1 MELPFEKVPASQI
14 NPATLLLF
22 GMPKVGKTKI
32 ISQLDNCLLIDL
44 EKGSRFVDATK
55 VEIENFSQL
64 KELKEALSA
73 SKIAKGTKPY
83 KYIAID
89 TVTELE
95 DIVLPLAKI
104 LYMQTPM
111 GKNFKEDD
119 VKKLANGAG
128 YLYLRE
134 AFFAVIDSFKDYCD
148 TLILIGH
155 VKDKMI
161 EKEGQELTEKS
172 VDLTG
177 KIKSLTAAKV
187 DAIGYMYA
195 QGNQR
200 IIDFS
205 PSEEII
211 GGCRAKHLEGRKIV
225 ISDKAENGE
234 INVNWNQIF
243 IEK

>member
-1 MELPFEKVPASQI
+1 MILPKEKTPPEKV
-14 NPATLLLF
+14 NPSKLLLF
-22 GMPKVGKTKI
+22 GMPKVGKTTIFSK
-32 ISQLDNCLLIDL
+32 LDDCLIVDL
-44 EKGSRFVDATK
+44 ENGSNY
-55 VEIENFSQL
+55 VEALKISIDSFQHL
-64 KELKEALSA
+64 KELRSALESEMEQTG
-73 SKIAKGTKPY
+73 KKPY
-83 KYIAID
+83 KYIVLD

-95 DIVLPLAKI
+95 DMVLPLAKL
-104 LYMQTPM
+104 LYQQTPM
-111 GKNFKEDD
+111 GKNFKDDD

-134 AFFAVIDSFKDYCD
+134 AFFTVINGFEKYCD

-161 EKEGQELTEKS
+161 ERDGQELTEKS

-195 QGNQR
+195 DGTDR
-200 IIDFS
+200 YIDFN

-211 GGCRAKHLEGRKIV
+211 GGCRSKHLEGQVIKI
-225 ISDKAENGE
+225 SEKSENGE
-234 INVNWNQIF
+234 INVFWNKIF
-243 IEK
+243 IN